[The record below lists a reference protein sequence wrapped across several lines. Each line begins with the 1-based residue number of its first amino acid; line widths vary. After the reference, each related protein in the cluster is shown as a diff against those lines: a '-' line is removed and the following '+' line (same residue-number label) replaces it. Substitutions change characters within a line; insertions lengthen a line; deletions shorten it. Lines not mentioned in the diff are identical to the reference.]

1 MNDINPWD
9 ALDLSVD
16 RTDKTS
22 ELKRLEIKRRFRGW
36 CNTPDGQWCLEYLN
50 GFFLNKPVV
59 DENAI
64 NPLAVAGIREGEN
77 RAIKFIHLKLQPE
90 K

>member
-1 MNDINPWD
+1 MSDISPWD

-16 RTDKTS
+16 RTDKKS
-22 ELKRLEIKRRFRGW
+22 EQLRLEVKRRFRG
-36 CNTPDGQWCLEYLN
+36 CFTTPDGKWCLEYLN

-77 RAIKFIHLKLQPE
+77 RAIKFIHLKIQPE